1 MVKALKGKGTYCV
14 ESWEILV
21 KIWNLQKKK
30 WHSGKE
36 IYYIWNEKKH
46 EWVKNTLEFAKTRIK
61 TVTLKSVKPQWH
73 GTITSGLSYMNSEFQ
88 RKNINNPE

>member
-21 KIWNLQKKK
+21 TIWNLQKKK
-30 WHSGKE
+30 KNGILEMK

-46 EWVKNTLEFAKTRIK
+46 EWVKNTLEFAKTKTK

-73 GTITSGLSYMNSEFQ
+73 GTITSGLTYMNFLSSKE
-88 RKNINNPE
+88 KI

>member
-30 WHSGKE
+30 KNGILEMK
-36 IYYIWNEKKH
+36 IYYIWNEKKP
-46 EWVKNTLEFAKTRIK
+46 EWVKNTLEFAKTKTK

-73 GTITSGLSYMNSEFQ
+73 GTITSGLTYMNFLSSKE
-88 RKNINNPE
+88 KI